1 MVKNKSVYV
10 CNSCGYQAY
19 QWVGQCPD
27 CMQWNSFEEEVNVL
41 NIKGTQKS
49 IKSVKISKMSD
60 IPFEKV
66 DRVSSNILEFDRVL
80 GGGFVKGQVILLGGH
95 PGIGK
100 STLLTEVSKQ
110 LKDKQILYVCGE
122 ESPNQI
128 KIRSSRMGY
137 DGDNM
142 SMLALTDADAISTT
156 IFALPK
162 RPDLIIIDSIQT
174 LYSNNFSGIAGSIS
188 QIKGCSQIVTNMAK
202 NIEVPIILVGHVTKD
217 GDVAGPKLLEHLV
230 DTVLYLEGD
239 SQHLF
244 RLLRTTKNRF
254 GSVSEVGVFEM
265 LESGMKEIKNP
276 SDIFLQDTKND
287 VSGSSITVTMEGY
300 RPLLFEIQALT
311 VSSSFGYPKRTTTG
325 FNLNRLTVLLA
336 IIEKRASINVSGH
349 DVYLSV
355 AGGFKITEYSADLAV
370 CLAVVSSLK
379 NKPIKP
385 NTAIFGE
392 CGLGGEVRRVPHIDK
407 RIKEAKKLG
416 YVNIISPDNAK
427 DIKQAIKL
435 AFD

>member
-10 CNSCGYQAY
+10 CNSCGYQSY